1 MKNLTE
7 KNLADYFE
15 LSIPE
20 LRKALAVMFY
30 PTLAA
35 SAFFIGIV
43 LYNIFLLLFR

>member
-7 KNLADYFE
+7 QGVADYFGFT
-15 LSIPE
+15 IPE